1 MNTNNLK
8 WFFLIILSVV
18 WGSSFILI
26 KKGLL
31 GLTAYQ
37 LGSIRIIFT
46 SIFLFI
52 VGSSSL
58 KKIKKKDYKW
68 IMITSFLGTFFPV
81 YLFALA
87 ETEIDSSIAS
97 VLNSLTPL
105 NTLIFGY
112 FFFNLA
118 FLKKQLIGIIVGFL
132 GTILLIISGANLNP
146 DQNYWFSILVVFAS
160 VCYAFNVNIIKNH
173 LQDLSAMSIT
183 VGNFLVISIPAFII
197 LCFTGFFTQEVLSN
211 SKMHES
217 LGYMVLLSIFGTG
230 IAKVVYNRLVQ
241 ISTPI
246 FASSVTY
253 TIPIVALIW
262 GFLDEEKL
270 NFLQIIAALIILL
283 GVYFANKKPKLVILN
298 KTK

>member
-1 MNTNNLK
+1 MNNNNLK
-8 WFFLIILSVV
+8 WVFLIILSVV

-26 KKGLL
+26 KKGLQ

-37 LGSIRIIFT
+37 LGSVRIIFT

-52 VGSSSL
+52 IGFSSL

-68 IMITSFLGTFFPV
+68 IVVTSLLGTFFPV
-81 YLFALA
+81 YLFAFA

-112 FFFNLA
+112 FFFNLV
-118 FLKKQLIGIIVGFL
+118 FLKKQMIGIVVGFL
-132 GTILLIISGANLNP
+132 GTILLIVSGANLNP
-146 DQNYWFSILVVFAS
+146 DQNYWFSILVVMAS

-183 VGNFLVISIPAFII
+183 VGNFLVISVPAFVV
-197 LCFTGFFTQEVLSN
+197 LCFTGFFNKEVLN
-211 SKMHES
+211 NPEIHEA
-217 LGYMVLLSIFGTG
+217 LLYMVILAVFGTG

-246 FASSVTY
+246 FAASVTY
-253 TIPIVALIW
+253 TIPIVALFW
-262 GFLDEEKL
+262 GFSDGEKL
-270 NFLQIIAALIILL
+270 NIIQIIAALIILL
-283 GVYFANKKPKLVILN
+283 GVYLANKKY
-298 KTK
+298 